1 VAAADARQ
9 LAGSAAAAGQ
19 RLRPQPIVVAQP
31 EPADPEPATK
41 AANALADDTALQ
53 PAGVASYAATATAT
67 EPGGVAAYAAT
78 ATATKPGGVAAYA
91 ATATEPAAAGPVVE
105 PPAADSADLE
115 PTAHAAEA
123 PVAAEPTVAAE
134 APVAAEPTV
143 ATEEPVAAEPTVAA
157 EEPVAAEAPEPLA
170 APVAAATEPL
180 AAVATEAIEPLAAAA
195 EPVAEPADDPDRV
208 VAFDP
213 AAVAAETGTMAMG
226 AADAEAVPAGSAVA
240 LRTGHRG
247 PDAPPRRRG
256 GRPGHGPGRG
266 GGSGP
271 ARGDVPVPAGALDY
285 GRALVGDPLAD
296 ELAGP
301 VPPAPV
307 RRPRRRRD
315 GVIVPLRVPFTRRLK
330 AFAGM
335 LVMVV
340 GLGAT
345 MAVLLA
351 VLGFLAA
358 QALGRL

>member
-1 VAAADARQ
+1 
-9 LAGSAAAAGQ
+9 
-19 RLRPQPIVVAQP
+19 
-31 EPADPEPATK
+31 
-41 AANALADDTALQ
+41 
-53 PAGVASYAATATAT
+53 
-67 EPGGVAAYAAT
+67 
-78 ATATKPGGVAAYA
+78 
-91 ATATEPAAAGPVVE
+91 
-105 PPAADSADLE
+105 
-115 PTAHAAEA
+115 
-123 PVAAEPTVAAE
+123 
-134 APVAAEPTV
+134 
-143 ATEEPVAAEPTVAA
+143 
-157 EEPVAAEAPEPLA
+157 LA
-170 APVAAATEPL
+170 APVATQ
-180 AAVATEAIEPLAAAA
+180 AIEPLAAAVA
-195 EPVAEPADDPDRV
+195 EPVAELADDPDRV
-208 VAFDP
+208 VAFAP
-213 AAVAAETGTMAMG
+213 AAVAAETGTMVMG
-226 AADAEAVPAGSAVA
+226 AADAADAADAEAVPAGSAVA

-330 AFAGM
+330 AFTGM

-345 MAVLLA
+345 MAVILA